1 MKFLAES
8 NSTSHH
14 REVCFSSRPVRTCA
28 SWALRVGLSAL
39 MLVLMICANAQISNT
54 GWSKWRA
61 DGYNSGTSLGSGT
74 IPTIRWINQRA
85 FGTATIGLDGTVYAG
100 SFAGLSGLNP
110 KTGAFY
116 WQASDGGS
124 AYAQEAVSVSGTLYG
139 GEGDSL
145 WGMSYNSGGEIWNDT
160 TIGYAIPT
168 AIGIDGAI
176 YAANNYC
183 WPPSVINIFYA
194 INPLTG
200 ATEWT
205 FSGIIGW
212 AFQNCPAVGPD
223 GTVFVESG
231 DTYFYALDHTTGLV
245 KWKFPGP
252 QGYSNWQ
259 FFTGS
264 PIYDPNGTLYITEQI
279 NGNQFI
285 FAVQNNTGV
294 VQWSLSFPECAFE
307 GISLGK
313 NNTLY
318 FTTAPVVNKV
328 VQPGYTLYAL
338 NSANGQTKWIHT
350 SDNWIRG
357 QPVVAA
363 DGSAYVEEATNA
375 TLETDYLN
383 AFSAASGGTLWSY
396 ELPLGVLFDFYDP
409 IIGPDGALYFSTNSG
424 LYCFDSVY
432 VTSISVN
439 PATVVGG
446 ASSTGTIT
454 LNSPAPSGG
463 SYITFASSSPSVAA
477 PAPITIPAGQK
488 TATFTINTSAVSA
501 QTTANLQVYPG
512 QNQVASLTINPPS
525 LVGISLNPTS
535 VPGGT
540 TSTGTVTISS
550 PAGKNGM
557 PVTLA
562 SSDPSAVVPKSL
574 LVPSGQTTVNFTI
587 KTSGVNSQIVAAIT
601 ANIGS
606 QQFSQNLTITPATL
620 ASIAL
625 NPTTL
630 LGGASATGTLTLSGI
645 AGTDGSVVGFTSSNA
660 AATVPSSVSVSA
672 GQSTATF
679 TISTVP
685 VSTPSQAIIS
695 ATLGTTTQTATLSIT
710 APVIVS
716 VTLAPNTI
724 QGGKSSTATVTLSG
738 SAPAGGLGLSL
749 SSSNIS
755 ATVPQTV
762 SVPAGTN
769 STTFTVATVGVSSL
783 TTATIS
789 ASVNGV
795 SQGSTLTISPAG
807 LASISLSPTTV
818 QGGST
823 STGTLNLS
831 GPAGPGGMVVSLTS
845 NLAAATVPATVSVP
859 QGLSSA
865 NFPIATTGVN
875 LKSTAV
881 ITGSLNGVIQTAS
894 LAINP
899 VSLIS
904 LSLSPTTVVGGTNST
919 GTITLSGPAGIGG
932 TPVSTSSST
941 NSVTVPSTVTVPF
954 GQSSATF
961 TIQTS
966 PVASP
971 TSATVT
977 ASLNGVSQNA
987 ALAISTPVLASVSL
1001 NPSSVAGPTT
1011 SVGTVTLTGPAPTS
1025 GVNILLTSN
1034 SPSASVPFSV
1044 MIPYGQASATFT
1056 VNAAKVTAS
1065 TSVTINASAN
1075 FVTKTATLVDSPI
1088 DINSLTLSPTE
1099 VNGGS
1104 LSTGMVTL
1112 NGPAPKG
1119 GLVVHLKTSFSA
1131 ASVLGSVTV
1140 SQGQTSASFTIKTT
1154 GVAAQKAV
1162 NISASYGTVVLTAV
1176 LTIDPPV
1183 LTGLNF
1189 NPSSVTGTLN
1199 SVGTVTLSGAAP
1211 SSGMVVKLK
1220 SGSGVVTVPA
1230 SVTIPSGK
1238 SSATFTV
1245 KTSSVS
1251 TSTFATVSATLNG
1264 TVETASLTVTPPTIL
1279 SLILS
1284 PTSVVGG
1291 KTSAGKVTLSAAAPL
1306 GGILITLSAGQ
1317 SDATLPASIN
1327 IPAGKT
1333 SATFT
1338 IATGKVTA
1346 ITTATISATG
1356 SGTTKTAVLTIKS

>member
-1 MKFLAES
+1 MFAI
-8 NSTSHH
+8 
-14 REVCFSSRPVRTCA
+14 A
-28 SWALRVGLSAL
+28 
-39 MLVLMICANAQISNT
+39 ICAHAQLANT
-54 GWSKWRA
+54 GWSKWRGNA
-61 DGYNSGTSLGSGT
+61 YNTGASLGSGAL
-74 IPTIRWINQRA
+74 PTVRWINQKA
-85 FGTATIGLDGTVYAG
+85 FGSPVISINGSVLAATV
-100 SFAGLSGLNP
+100 SGLSALNP
-110 KTGAFY
+110 LTGAIGWTSPDTGSGY
-116 WQASDGGS
+116 APVAVSTGGTIYGAEGGS
-124 AYAQEAVSVSGTLYG
+124 
-139 GEGDSL
+139 L
-145 WGMSYNSGGEIWNDT
+145 WAMSYNGGLELWNDS
-160 TIGYAIPT
+160 TIGTAIPV

-183 WPPSVINIFYA
+183 WPPSVENIFYA

-200 ATEWT
+200 ATDWT
-205 FSGIIGW
+205 FSPVIGW
-212 AFQNCPAVGPD
+212 AFQNSPAVGPD
-223 GTVFVESG
+223 GTVYLDSG
-231 DTYFYALDHTTGLV
+231 DTYFYALDYTTGLA

-259 FFTGS
+259 YFTGS
-264 PIYDPNGTLYITEQI
+264 PIYDTNGTLYITEQI

-294 VQWSLSFPECAFE
+294 VQWYLTYPNCAFT
-307 GISLGK
+307 GVSLGK
-313 NNTLY
+313 DNTLY
-318 FTTAPVVNKV
+318 FSTAPVVNKV
-328 VQPGYTLYAL
+328 IQPGYNLYAL
-338 NSANGQTKWIHT
+338 NSLNGKTKWIHS
-350 SDNWIRG
+350 SDNWIRA

-363 DGSAYVEEATNA
+363 DGAVYVEEGTN
-375 TLETDYLN
+375 TSLETDSMIAL
-383 AFSAASGGTLWSY
+383 SGDSGNTLWSY
-396 ELPLGVLFDFYDP
+396 EFPLGVLFDFNDP
-409 IIGPDGALYFSTNSG
+409 TMGPDGALFSSTNSG

-432 VTSISVN
+432 VTSFTIS
-439 PATVVGG
+439 PATLTGG
-446 ASSTGTIT
+446 VATTGTIT
-454 LNSPAPSGG
+454 LSAPAP
-463 SYITFASSSPSVAA
+463 TFGTYVNFVSDNASAAA
-477 PAPITIPAGQK
+477 PAPIIVPAGQK
-488 TATFTINTSAVSA
+488 SASFPINTSAVSS

-512 QNQVASLTINPPS
+512 RSQTASLTINPPN
-525 LVGISLNPTS
+525 LVGITLNPTT
-535 VPGGT
+535 VPGGAS
-540 TSTGTVTISS
+540 STGTVTISS

-557 PVTLA
+557 PVMLS

-574 LVPSGQTTVNFTI
+574 LVSNGQTTANFTI

-606 QQFSQNLTITPATL
+606 QQFSQNLTITPATI
-620 ASIAL
+620 ASISL
-625 NPTTL
+625 NPTTV
-630 LGGASATGTLTLSGI
+630 LGGASSTGSLTLSGI
-645 AGTDGSVVGFTSSNA
+645 AGTDGSVVTLASSNA
-660 AATVPSSVSVSA
+660 SATVPSSVSVPA
-672 GQSTATF
+672 GQSTTTF
-679 TISTVP
+679 TISTIP
-685 VSTPSQAIIS
+685 VSTSSQAIIS
-695 ATLGTTTQTATLSIT
+695 AALGGTTQTATLSVT

-724 QGGKSSTATVTLSG
+724 QGGNSSTATVKLSG

-749 SSSNIS
+749 SSSNLS
-755 ATVPQTV
+755 ATVPQTI

-795 SQGSTLTISPAG
+795 SQSGTLNISPAG
-807 LASISLSPTTV
+807 LASVSLSPTTV

-831 GPAGPGGMVVSLTS
+831 GPAGPGGMVVSLSS
-845 NLAAATVPATVSVP
+845 NLVAATVPATVSVP
-859 QGLSSA
+859 QGSSSA

-881 ITGSLNGVIQTAS
+881 ITGSLNGVIQTAT
-894 LAINP
+894 LTINP
-899 VSLIS
+899 VNLIS
-904 LSLSPTTVVGGTNST
+904 LSLSPTSVVGGSNST
-919 GTITLSGPAGIGG
+919 GSITLSGPAGIGG
-932 TPVSTSSST
+932 TPVATSSST
-941 NSVTVPSTVTVPF
+941 NSVTVPGTVTVPF

-966 PVASP
+966 AVASP

-977 ASLNGVSQNA
+977 ASLNGVTQTA

-1025 GVNILLTSN
+1025 GVNVLLTSN
-1034 SPSASVPFSV
+1034 SPSATVPFSV
-1044 MIPYGQASATFT
+1044 MIPYGQTSATFT

-1065 TSVTINASAN
+1065 TSATISASAN
-1075 FVTKTATLVDSPI
+1075 FVTKTATLIDSPI

-1104 LSTGMVTL
+1104 LSTGTVTL

-1154 GVAAQKAV
+1154 GVAAQRAV
-1162 NISASYGTVVLTAV
+1162 NVSASYGAVVLTAV

-1183 LTGLNF
+1183 LTALSF

-1199 SVGTVTLSGAAP
+1199 SIGTLTLSGAAP

-1220 SGSGVVTVPA
+1220 SGSSVVTVPA
-1230 SVTIPSGK
+1230 TITIPSGK

-1251 TSTFATVSATLNG
+1251 TSTSASVTATLNG
-1264 TVETASLTVTPPTIL
+1264 TMENASLTVTPPTVL
-1279 SLILS
+1279 SLVLS

-1291 KTSAGKVTLSAAAPL
+1291 KTSIGKVTLSAAAPA

-1317 SDATLPASIN
+1317 SDATVPATIN

-1333 SATFT
+1333 STTLT
-1338 IATGKVTA
+1338 ITTGKVTVTTMA
-1346 ITTATISATG
+1346 TITATGA
-1356 SGTTKTAVLTIKS
+1356 GTSKTAVLTIKS